1 MASAKII
8 IISSVS
14 GGGKTTLINRLL
26 EKEKNIQSAV
36 TATSRLPREGE
47 VNGVHYHF
55 FSAEKFQNMIDHDE
69 FAEHAKVHGNFY
81 GVPMESLNAPLREN
95 KSVILN
101 IDVQGMQTI
110 LQRSGKEKTVTI
122 FLMPPDEKVW
132 EERLRSRGTNTEE
145 DIALRLNEGYRE
157 MEQRNLYD
165 HVVVNDNL
173 ETAVDEVI
181 GILKDTKVI
190 G

>member
-1 MASAKII
+1 
-8 IISSVS
+8 
-14 GGGKTTLINRLL
+14 
-26 EKEKNIQSAV
+26 
-36 TATSRLPREGE
+36 
-47 VNGVHYHF
+47 
-55 FSAEKFQNMIDHDE
+55 
-69 FAEHAKVHGNFY
+69 
-81 GVPMESLNAPLREN
+81 
-95 KSVILN
+95 
-101 IDVQGMQTI
+101 MQTI